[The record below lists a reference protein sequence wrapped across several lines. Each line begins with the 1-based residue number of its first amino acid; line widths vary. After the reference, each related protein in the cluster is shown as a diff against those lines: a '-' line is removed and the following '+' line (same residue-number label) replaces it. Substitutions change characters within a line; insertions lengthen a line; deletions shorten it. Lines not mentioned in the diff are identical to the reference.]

1 LKKRQQLKKDD
12 FKMTN
17 KEIEKR
23 LDALESRITPKGVMS
38 IWVCFFEKEKK
49 AMTVKGWKYEDQIF
63 LREPG
68 ETDDALRDRVL
79 SLTEKYKNPPSGQVF
94 ISIV

>member
-1 LKKRQQLKKDD
+1 
-12 FKMTN
+12 MTN

-23 LDALESRITPKGVMS
+23 LVALENRIAPEVLPS
-38 IWVCFFEKEKK
+38 IWISFFEKDKK

-68 ETDDALRDRVL
+68 ETDDALRDRVR
-79 SLTEKYKNPPSGQVF
+79 SLTEKYKNPPNAQLF
-94 ISIV
+94 IPIV

>member
-1 LKKRQQLKKDD
+1 
-12 FKMTN
+12 MTN

-23 LDALESRITPKGVMS
+23 LDALENRILPEEMKS
-38 IWVCFFEKEKK
+38 IWVCFFEKDKK

-63 LREPG
+63 MREPG

-79 SLTEKYKNPPSGQVF
+79 SLTEKYKNPPNGQLF
-94 ISIV
+94 IPIV